1 VRRNYVNE
9 IFRTSQLRVPCPC
22 HAWKENDSKEWSSF
36 LVLRIRLQNREPE
49 KERKRKIFLRGLS
62 VGESQ
67 CKHNRQLFLDSYRG
81 TKFSTGAEIHE
92 EKMCEL
98 LNAVPK
104 FIREKRKMRF
114 FSYSRQDQPIRFSHC
129 NSHKILLTSAKYRIS
144 ISERE

>member
-1 VRRNYVNE
+1 MKYSERRSYA
-9 IFRTSQLRVPCPC
+9 FLAL
-22 HAWKENDSKEWSSF
+22 AWKENDSKEWSSF
-36 LVLRIRLQNREPE
+36 LVLRVKLQNREPE

-104 FIREKRKMRF
+104 FYTREKKNEIFLIFATRSTDPF
-114 FSYSRQDQPIRFSHC
+114 FSLQF
-129 NSHKILLTSAKYRIS
+129 T
-144 ISERE
+144 